1 MSAGQPLPTVGATS
15 YGWRLASIRGIP
27 IYLGRSWPVF
37 AIFVAVTFGSR
48 VVQPSTQ
55 EQGGTYGYAVG
66 LGYALLLLASV
77 LLHEGAHAVTAART
91 GHRVDRIVADL
102 MGGHTVYSGEQ
113 SRPGAS
119 AIIAI
124 AGPVTNLVI
133 ALLAYLAY
141 QQMSY
146 STAYLLLGALFY
158 SNLFV
163 GLFNLLPGLPL
174 DGGFVVEALV
184 WRVTGDRNRGLI
196 VSGWVGRV
204 LTVLVVLGYVGLG
217 VRGGATDP
225 TQLIVNF
232 AIAGLIGA
240 FLWAGA
246 TNAIRVGTSGRAIQR
261 VTMARVL
268 RPIALVG
275 AGESLAQAMQRTG
288 PVQGALIAVDDGGRP
303 IGIVDVA
310 AANAVDAGHRGQVTV
325 ASVVARQ
332 PDGWVVAADPG
343 SSDVSGVIDA
353 IVSRAKS
360 PQGMPQIVLVVDRSG
375 RPLGTVSLADL
386 DAALDA

>member
-1 MSAGQPLPTVGATS
+1 MPAVGAPS
-15 YGWRLASIRGIP
+15 YGWRLASVRGIP

-37 AIFVAVTFGSR
+37 AIFVVFVLGSKVT
-48 VVQPSTQ
+48 QPTTL

-119 AIIAI
+119 AVIAI

-133 ALLAYLAY
+133 ALLAYVAY
-141 QQMSY
+141 QQVPP
-146 STAYLLLGALFY
+146 STAYLLLGALYY

-163 GLFNLLPGLPL
+163 GLFNLVPGLPL
-174 DGGFVVEALV
+174 DGGFVVDALV
-184 WRVTGDRNRGLI
+184 WKVTGDRNRGLI
-196 VSGWVGRV
+196 VAGWVGRV
-204 LTVLVVLGYVGLG
+204 LTVPVVLGYVGWG
-217 VRGGATDP
+217 VRGGATQP

-232 AIAGLIGA
+232 AIAGLVGA

-275 AGESLAQAMQRTG
+275 VGESLAQAMQRTG
-288 PVQGALIAVDDGGRP
+288 PVQGAVIAVDEGGRP
-303 IGIVDVA
+303 MGIVDVA
-310 AANAVDAGHRGQVTV
+310 AANAVDAAHRAQVTV

-332 PDGWVVAADPG
+332 PDGWVVAADPD
-343 SSDVSGVIDA
+343 SFDVSGVIDA